1 MLTALSGDSK
11 ICGAKWPST
20 TASKPSRRT
29 GPELRVSRSP
39 CGPYQVWKTPGPRK
53 RKSTKSPRSSRG
65 VLSRPRMVDLLGC
78 PSQALVGA
86 KEATKSICYRENPKK
101 DLTAQGGR
109 SKNAANV
116 NDYGGALVRPRE
128 GRYSQAQGTVVVP
141 RFSSRDRKSV
151 V

>member
-1 MLTALSGDSK
+1 
-11 ICGAKWPST
+11 
-20 TASKPSRRT
+20 
-29 GPELRVSRSP
+29 
-39 CGPYQVWKTPGPRK
+39 
-53 RKSTKSPRSSRG
+53 
-65 VLSRPRMVDLLGC
+65 MVDLLGC

-141 RFSSRDRKSV
+141 RFSSSGVKR
-151 V
+151 